1 MRRLQETTITT
12 DVSPPQPA
20 TTLLAIEDGQP
31 WTPPPSQP
39 PTPEGWDEMTDLD
52 KIIDGIVTPP
62 GPPSPKPCPPP
73 QRHVPVFAIPSDETT
88 WITFE
93 GENGDCDYNN
103 TTGELRQRDP
113 PPPPLTF
120 GAPSST
126 GTSSW
131 IPFNAENAAF
141 YYHAET
147 GEMRPETTQTPS
159 QSPSQRRERH
169 AWPSPA
175 EGDPRRED
183 AGLSEELTQE
193 REDLMQVK
201 EEETDSIPNEELTQ
215 EMEDLMKVKE
225 EAADSIPSTLT
236 ETLSEEDQDELKD
249 ESIVRQNAEPFAD
262 VVDVRNKYMPLH
274 CNVCVFASSV

>member
-1 MRRLQETTITT
+1 
-12 DVSPPQPA
+12 
-20 TTLLAIEDGQP
+20 
-31 WTPPPSQP
+31 
-39 PTPEGWDEMTDLD
+39 
-52 KIIDGIVTPP
+52 
-62 GPPSPKPCPPP
+62 
-73 QRHVPVFAIPSDETT
+73 
-88 WITFE
+88 
-93 GENGDCDYNN
+93 
-103 TTGELRQRDP
+103 
-113 PPPPLTF
+113 
-120 GAPSST
+120 
-126 GTSSW
+126 
-131 IPFNAENAAF
+131 
-141 YYHAET
+141 
-147 GEMRPETTQTPS
+147 MRPETTQTPS

-249 ESIVRQNAEPFAD
+249 ESIVHQNDEPFA
-262 VVDVRNKYMPLH
+262 
-274 CNVCVFASSV
+274 